1 MATTGPLS
9 SLSTVQRRPAAPF
22 ARGRQNEGGDYKRS
36 FRFLVTL
43 FFRKPHY
50 LPGTFLECRAFCLT
64 EYTKANIL
72 SMMDELLMLRELFQA
87 RFDALDARLV
97 SISTM
102 FEKENDRQDEAIER
116 VADRTP
122 SRSEIKRLT
131 DRVDK
136 VEKQVEVGRVIVTDL
151 QFKAKVTWAVGG
163 AVSTGIL
170 GILWA
175 IIQKWIGV

>member
-1 MATTGPLS
+1 
-9 SLSTVQRRPAAPF
+9 
-22 ARGRQNEGGDYKRS
+22 
-36 FRFLVTL
+36 
-43 FFRKPHY
+43 
-50 LPGTFLECRAFCLT
+50 
-64 EYTKANIL
+64 
-72 SMMDELLMLRELFQA
+72 MMDELLMLRELFQA